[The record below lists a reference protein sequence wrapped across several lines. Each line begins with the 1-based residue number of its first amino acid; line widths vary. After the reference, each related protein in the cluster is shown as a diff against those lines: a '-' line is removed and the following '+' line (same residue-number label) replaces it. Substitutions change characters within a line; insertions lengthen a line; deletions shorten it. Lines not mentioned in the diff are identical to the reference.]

1 MPFRIAL
8 SGLNAAQSDLNVTAN
23 NIANTSTNGFKGS
36 RTEFADLFA
45 VSLQGVSSNASGNG
59 VRVAAVTQ
67 QFAQGNIE
75 FTDSNLDLAVSGQG
89 MFMVSDAGALA
100 YTRAGAFQMNRDG
113 YVVNSAG
120 QRLQV
125 YPPIAGGGFNTG
137 GLSDLRLQTTDS
149 RRPQRPR
156 PADHGFAPAAHRQ
169 RGIRAQPAGQRDRA
183 AGCSVQSQRSEFLQP

>member
-59 VRVAAVTQ
+59 VRGAAVTQ
-67 QFAQGNIE
+67 QVAQGNIE
-75 FTDSNLDLAVSGQG
+75 FTDSNLDRAVSGQG
-89 MFMVSDAGALA
+89 MFVLSDAGALA
-100 YTRAGAFQMNRDG
+100 YTRAGAYQMNRQG
-113 YVVNSAG
+113 YVVNSEG

-125 YPPIAGGGFNTG
+125 YPPIAAGGFNTG
-137 GLSDLRLQTTDS
+137 GLSDLRLMTTDS
-149 RRPQRPR
+149 
-156 PADHGFAPAAHRQ
+156 APAAT
-169 RGIRAQPAGQRDRA
+169 GNVEYILNLPANATPPPVAVFDPNDPN
-183 AGCSVQSQRSEFLQP
+183 S